1 MNIVFK
7 PVNWMQVM
15 SVSSSHFIAT
25 ENYLM
30 ERLMKN
36 TEALQ
41 NKYAYGMLPMEKF
54 DENGEQK
61 NLYLNGK
68 GDGTRLVLSSYH
80 GITKGGYL
88 IDITPAQPVVC
99 ECSSEIDTVEQG
111 WDIVLSVSPFERRPC
126 G

>member
-7 PVNWMQVM
+7 SVNWMQGM

-41 NKYAYGMLPMEKF
+41 NKFAYGLLPMVTYEDKE
-54 DENGEQK
+54 DQMKIG
-61 NLYLNGK
+61 
-68 GDGTRLVLSSYH
+68 RAHV
-80 GITKGGYL
+80 
-88 IDITPAQPVVC
+88 
-99 ECSSEIDTVEQG
+99 
-111 WDIVLSVSPFERRPC
+111 
-126 G
+126 